1 MSLNEHELVSKIFD
15 TTQEGIV
22 VTDVN
27 QTVIMINKEFTSTT
41 GYQKSDMLNQD
52 IKIFGLQEL
61 NHDIWRS
68 INYKDSFT
76 YTINGIKKSGGKY
89 TQSLTIHKIKDKTDE
104 VSNYIFQFID
114 TKEESQKRLEY
125 YDNLTSLP
133 NRILFE
139 DRLAHAIKNAK
150 RTNTIIALMFIDLD
164 NFKIINDTLGHTLGD
179 KLLIEVSDRL
189 KSTVRENDTLSRI
202 GGDEFALVLENIKD
216 KIDVVNIAK
225 KITLA
230 LSTPFMLNNT
240 EAFTSASI
248 GISLYPD
255 DGDTTSDM
263 MRKADTAM
271 YRVKELGKN
280 NFEFFTDSMNKAA
293 FYELEIISDLKKALD
308 NNILEL
314 HYQPQVQFNTGKILG
329 VEALIRWIDPI
340 KGFISPEIF
349 ISAAEKSGLMGQVEE
364 FVFDTG
370 AKQQSIWQSMGI
382 NIQMSLNIS
391 NQQFSRTDFTKITMN
406 IFKKYKLDPK
416 TIDLELTERIV
427 MDSDESFKKI
437 QELKNAGF
445 SISLDDFG
453 TGQSSLSYLKKYDI
467 DKLKIDKSFVDD
479 LPNDEQ
485 SCGIAKAIVSL
496 ADAMNM
502 KTVAEGVEDTK
513 QLDFLQG
520 LNCNTYQG
528 WYFSKALRAEDFE
541 ELYLSNKLSIK
552 ESNSSQKL

>member
-41 GYQKSDMLNQD
+41 GYQKNDMLNQD

-61 NHDIWRS
+61 NNDIWKS
-68 INYKDSFT
+68 INYKDNFT
-76 YTINGIKKSGGKY
+76 YTIKGIKKSGEEY
-89 TQSLTIHKIKDKTDE
+89 TQSLTIHKIKDKTKQ

-114 TKEESQKRLEY
+114 TKRESQKRLEY

-139 DRLAHAIKNAK
+139 DRLTHAIKNAK
-150 RTNTIIALMFIDLD
+150 RTNTIIALMFVDLD

-179 KLLIEVSDRL
+179 KLLLEVSNRL

-202 GGDEFALVLENIKD
+202 GGDEFTLVLENIKD
-216 KIDVVNIAK
+216 KIDVINIAK

-230 LSTPFMLNNT
+230 LNTPFILNNT
-240 EAFTSASI
+240 ETFTSASI

-255 DGDTTSDM
+255 DGNTTSDM

-293 FYELEIISDLKKALD
+293 SDELKIISDLKKALD

-314 HYQPQVQFNTGKILG
+314 HYQPQVQFDTGEILG

-391 NQQFSRTDFTKITMN
+391 NQQFSRSDFTKITMD

-437 QELKNAGF
+437 QELKNEGF

-502 KTVAEGVEDTK
+502 KTVAEGIENTK
-513 QLDFLQG
+513 QLDFLHG

-528 WYFSKALRAEDFE
+528 WYFSKALKAKDFE
-541 ELYLSNKLSIK
+541 KLYFNNKIAIQSPIR
-552 ESNSSQKL
+552 